1 MRAGGDVQEDVD
13 YFDKTDLGG
22 LRRRLRR
29 AIEDKQREQK
39 LYLEIVARYLQVDRG
54 AWEAAGGN
62 AVASCPGL
70 AVTQPSVSGAGG

>member
-39 LYLEIVARYLQVDRG
+39 LYLEIVARYLQVDTPVQDD
-54 AWEAAGGN
+54 AGGN
-62 AVASCPGL
+62 AVASCLRVP
-70 AVTQPSVSGAGG
+70 ATQPRVSGAGG

>member
-1 MRAGGDVQEDVD
+1 MRAGGDVQEDAD

-39 LYLEIVARYLQVDRG
+39 LYLEIVARYLQVGRAG
-54 AWEAAGGN
+54 QELAGGN
-62 AVASCPGL
+62 AL
-70 AVTQPSVSGAGG
+70 KAV

>member
-1 MRAGGDVQEDVD
+1 MRAGGDVHEDMD

-39 LYLEIVARYLQVDRG
+39 LYLEIVARYLQVGRG
-54 AWEAAGGN
+54 G
-62 AVASCPGL
+62 
-70 AVTQPSVSGAGG
+70 